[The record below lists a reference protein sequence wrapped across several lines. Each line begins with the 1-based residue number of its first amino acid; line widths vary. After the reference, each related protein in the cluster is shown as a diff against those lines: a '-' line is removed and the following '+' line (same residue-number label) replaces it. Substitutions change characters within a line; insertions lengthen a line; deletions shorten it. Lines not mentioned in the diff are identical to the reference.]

1 MSSDHPW
8 LDRLRDSSAALQGV
22 LGALLEAERH
32 FSPPASPHERLRQI
46 TTSPEWV
53 WLQPLYRLIAD
64 VDHAL
69 AYAEDLPASES
80 AAIGAHAREL
90 LAGGGAPAEQPF
102 LEHYRALLQTDPAV
116 AMAHAAALRALQAL
130 PAEATNQSER
140 LHARHQWN
148 ERRRFLRM
156 GQRGRG
162 TSCAL
167 VRAARAAQPDL
178 QLVPVVIDDQ
188 HVEGSEQIH
197 SERQGGLIGELP
209 VLEQI
214 HVAEGDAHAA
224 NGEEPKVD

>member
-1 MSSDHPW
+1 MFQDRPW
-8 LDRLRDSSAALQGV
+8 LDSLRESSAALQGV

-32 FSPPASPHERLRQI
+32 FAPPASPLERLQQI
-46 TTSPEWV
+46 TTSPEWA

-64 VDHAL
+64 IDHAL
-69 AYAEDLPASES
+69 AYARDLPASES

-90 LAGGGAPAEQPF
+90 LSGGGVPAEQAF

-130 PAEATNQSER
+130 PAEAADQSER

-162 TSCAL
+162 AS
-167 VRAARAAQPDL
+167 
-178 QLVPVVIDDQ
+178 
-188 HVEGSEQIH
+188 
-197 SERQGGLIGELP
+197 
-209 VLEQI
+209 
-214 HVAEGDAHAA
+214 
-224 NGEEPKVD
+224 